1 MPNRQNPIV
10 LAAMVIADG
19 AWLFTALAIIG
30 FFTNQDGS
38 PLPWFAVFGLLAFGA
53 AIAKIA
59 PLFVLTG
66 HAPAIVQAGVG
77 IVAIYLAQA
86 AGTWAERDGFDLAWA
101 MHVVLGDYSPV
112 AILGSLIGL
121 FAGAFIWRH
130 AAVVATSTAPE
141 YRLLRSFRVGI
152 AVLAIA
158 LLVEQTT
165 GRSLGATEM
174 LVPFFAASLAGLAI
188 ARLPQHSGLA
198 NAWTRVIAATVV
210 GVMILGLALGAMAG
224 VFAQGGVN
232 LIVQGWSYLSQ
243 ALLWVARLILEP
255 LVNGIVAFIEWLRSR
270 WAGPGPGSEPPRPRR
285 PVWDWLDIEPGE
297 PMADKIIE
305 FLQVPM
311 ILVLLAFFCWLL
323 VRAYRGHASGRAPQT
338 LEQRESIEVDSPAE
352 LAQLIWDLLPDWIK
366 RLHGDKRG
374 LRYPRDEA
382 GITEVFLLYFDTITL
397 AAKRGLDFDPG
408 QTPSERIPHLRSALP
423 GLAVERITALFN
435 AACYGRKPAAAGAV
449 EPLRRQLDEMSAE
462 PAPKQT

>member
-19 AWLFTALAIIG
+19 AWLFTALAVIG

-38 PLPWFAVFGLLAFGA
+38 PLPWFAVFALLAFGA
-53 AIAKIA
+53 AVAKIA
-59 PLFVLTG
+59 PLFALSG
-66 HAPAIVQAGVG
+66 HSPAIVQAGVG
-77 IVAIYLAQA
+77 IVAIYLALS
-86 AGTWAERDGFDLAWA
+86 AGTWAARDGFYLAWGLQT
-101 MHVVLGDYSPV
+101 VQGDYSPV
-112 AILGSLIGL
+112 AVLGSLIAL
-121 FAGAFIWRH
+121 FAGAYIWRH
-130 AAVVATSTAPE
+130 AAVVATSTTPE

-152 AVLAIA
+152 VVLAIA

-165 GRSLGATEM
+165 GRGLGATEM

-188 ARLPQHSGLA
+188 ARLPQRSGIR

-210 GVMILGLALGAMAG
+210 AVVTLGLALGAMAG
-224 VFAQGGVN
+224 MFAQGSVN
-232 LIVQGWSYLSQ
+232 LIVQGWSYISG
-243 ALLWVARLILEP
+243 ALLWIARLILEP
-255 LVNGIVAFIEWLRSR
+255 LVKGMVAFIEWLRDR
-270 WAGPGPGSEPPRPRR
+270 LAGPSPGSEPPRPRR
-285 PVWDWLDIEPGE
+285 PAWDWLDIEAGE
-297 PMADKIIE
+297 PLADRIVE

-311 ILVLLAFFCWLL
+311 ILLLLAVFCWIL
-323 VRAYRGHASGRAPQT
+323 VRAYRGHATGRAPQMT
-338 LEQRESIEVDSPAE
+338 EERESIEVDAPAE

-366 RLHGDKRG
+366 RLRGDKTA

-408 QTPSERIPHLRSALP
+408 QTPTERIPHLRTALP

-435 AACYGRKPAAAGAV
+435 AACYGRKRAAAGAV
-449 EPLRRQLDEMSAE
+449 EPLRRQLDALSAE
-462 PAPKQT
+462 PE